1 LSWERVR
8 YQMKLTDNIRA
19 VLEFYS
25 SLGKRQAFCKLKHYN
40 GNTEEY
46 IYSRLERAA
55 FDQRDG
61 NNVAAFSRYA
71 IWADDVRYLIKSA
84 IESINAQDKER
95 AVEELTL
102 ALNVLGAFVDIQ
114 NMFDAQPGRMQF
126 EKPEQILKEYKE
138 FKKL

>member
-1 LSWERVR
+1 MGEVK
-8 YQMKLTDNIRA
+8 YQMELTDNIRA

-25 SLGKRQAFCKLKHYN
+25 SLGNQQAFCELKHYN

-46 IYSRLERAA
+46 IFSRLERAA

-61 NNVAAFSRYA
+61 NNVATFSRYT

-84 IESINAQDKER
+84 IESINTQDKEK

-102 ALNVLGAFVDIQ
+102 ALNAMGAFVDIQ

-126 EKPEQILKEYKE
+126 EKPEQILKEYME

>member
-1 LSWERVR
+1 ME
-8 YQMKLTDNIRA
+8 LTDNIRT

-25 SLGKRQAFCKLKHYN
+25 SLGKHRAFCELKHHN

-61 NNVAAFSRYA
+61 NDVATFSRYT
-71 IWADDVRYLIKSA
+71 IWADDVRYLIRSA
-84 IESINAQDKER
+84 IESINAQDQEK

-102 ALNVLGAFVDIQ
+102 ALNALGAFVDIQ
-114 NMFDAQPGRMQF
+114 NMLDAQPGRMQF
-126 EKPEQILKEYKE
+126 VKPEQIFEEYKE
-138 FKKL
+138 FKNYK

>member
-1 LSWERVR
+1 ME
-8 YQMKLTDNIRA
+8 LTDNIRA

-25 SLGKRQAFCKLKHYN
+25 SLGNRKAFCELKHHN

-55 FDQRDG
+55 FDQCDG
-61 NNVAAFSRYA
+61 NNVATFSRYA

-84 IESINAQDKER
+84 IESINAQDKEK

>member
-1 LSWERVR
+1 MGEVK
-8 YQMKLTDNIRA
+8 YQMELTDNIRA

-25 SLGKRQAFCKLKHYN
+25 SLGKQQAFCELKHYN

-46 IYSRLERAA
+46 IFSRLERAA

-61 NNVAAFSRYA
+61 NNIATFSRYT

-84 IESINAQDKER
+84 IESINTQDKEK

-102 ALNVLGAFVDIQ
+102 ALNAMGAFVDIQ

-126 EKPEQILKEYKE
+126 EKPEQILKEYME

>member
-1 LSWERVR
+1 MV
-8 YQMKLTDNIRA
+8 LTDNIRA

-25 SLGKRQAFCKLKHYN
+25 SLGNRKAFCELNHHN

-55 FDQRDG
+55 FDQCDG
-61 NNVAAFSRYA
+61 NNVATFSRYA

-84 IESINAQDKER
+84 IESINAQEKEK

-102 ALNVLGAFVDIQ
+102 ALNALGAFVDIQ

-126 EKPEQILKEYKE
+126 EKPEQIFEEYME
-138 FKKL
+138 FKKLLR

>member
-1 LSWERVR
+1 ME
-8 YQMKLTDNIRA
+8 LTDNIRA

-25 SLGKRQAFCKLKHYN
+25 SLGNRKAFCELKHYN

-46 IYSRLERAA
+46 LYSRLERAA
-55 FDQRDG
+55 FDQCDG
-61 NNVAAFSRYA
+61 NNIATFSRYA

-84 IESINAQDKER
+84 IESINTQDKEK

-102 ALNVLGAFVDIQ
+102 ALNAMGAFVDIQ

-126 EKPEQILKEYKE
+126 EKPEQILKEYIE

>member
-1 LSWERVR
+1 
-8 YQMKLTDNIRA
+8 MKLTDNIRA

-84 IESINAQDKER
+84 IESINAQDKEK

-102 ALNVLGAFVDIQ
+102 ALNAMGAFVDIQ

>member
-1 LSWERVR
+1 
-8 YQMKLTDNIRA
+8 MKLTDNIRA

-61 NNVAAFSRYA
+61 NNVATFSRYA

>member
-1 LSWERVR
+1 ME
-8 YQMKLTDNIRA
+8 LTDNIRA

-25 SLGKRQAFCKLKHYN
+25 SLGNQQAFCELKHYN

-46 IYSRLERAA
+46 IFSRLERAA

-61 NNVAAFSRYA
+61 NNVATFSRYT

-84 IESINAQDKER
+84 IESINTQDKEK

-102 ALNVLGAFVDIQ
+102 ALNAMGAFVDIQ

-126 EKPEQILKEYKE
+126 EKPEQILKEYME

>member
-84 IESINAQDKER
+84 IESINAQDKEK

-102 ALNVLGAFVDIQ
+102 ALNAMGAFVDIQ
-114 NMFDAQPGRMQF
+114 NMFDVQPGRMQF
-126 EKPEQILKEYKE
+126 EKPEQILKEYMA
-138 FKKL
+138 FKK

>member
-61 NNVAAFSRYA
+61 NNVATFSRYA

>member
-1 LSWERVR
+1 ME
-8 YQMKLTDNIRA
+8 LTDNIRA

-25 SLGKRQAFCKLKHYN
+25 SLGNRKAFCELKHYN

-46 IYSRLERAA
+46 LYSRLERAA
-55 FDQRDG
+55 FDQCDG
-61 NNVAAFSRYA
+61 NNIATFSRYA

-84 IESINAQDKER
+84 IESINTQDKEK

-102 ALNVLGAFVDIQ
+102 ALNALGAFVDIQ

-126 EKPEQILKEYKE
+126 EKPEQIFKEYKE

>member
-1 LSWERVR
+1 
-8 YQMKLTDNIRA
+8 MKLTDNIRA

>member
-1 LSWERVR
+1 
-8 YQMKLTDNIRA
+8 MKLTDNIRA

-138 FKKL
+138 FKK

>member
-1 LSWERVR
+1 MV
-8 YQMKLTDNIRA
+8 LTDNMRA

-25 SLGKRQAFCKLKHYN
+25 SLGNRQAFCKLKHHN

-55 FDQRDG
+55 FDQCDG
-61 NNVAAFSRYA
+61 NNVATFSRYA

-84 IESINAQDKER
+84 IESINTQDKEK

-102 ALNVLGAFVDIQ
+102 ALNAMGAFVDIQ

-126 EKPEQILKEYKE
+126 EKPEQIFEEYKE

>member
-1 LSWERVR
+1 ME
-8 YQMKLTDNIRA
+8 LTDNIRA

-25 SLGKRQAFCKLKHYN
+25 SLGKNEAFCKLKHYN

-61 NNVAAFSRYA
+61 NNVATFSRYA
-71 IWADDVRYLIKSA
+71 IWADDVRYLIKNAMEA
-84 IESINAQDKER
+84 INHQDTAK
-95 AVEELTL
+95 ATEELTL
-102 ALNVLGAFVDIQ
+102 ALNAMGAFVDIQ

-126 EKPEQILKEYKE
+126 EKPEGILKEYEE
-138 FKKL
+138 FKNHK

>member
-1 LSWERVR
+1 MGEVK
-8 YQMKLTDNIRA
+8 YQMELTDNIRA

-25 SLGKRQAFCKLKHYN
+25 SLGNHQAFCELKHYN

-46 IYSRLERAA
+46 LYSRLERAA
-55 FDQRDG
+55 FDQCDG
-61 NNVAAFSRYA
+61 NNIATFSRYA

>member
-1 LSWERVR
+1 ME
-8 YQMKLTDNIRA
+8 LTDNIRA

-25 SLGKRQAFCKLKHYN
+25 SFGNRQAFCELKHYN

-46 IYSRLERAA
+46 LYSRLERAA

-61 NNVAAFSRYA
+61 NNIATFSRYA

-84 IESINAQDKER
+84 IESINTQDKEK

-102 ALNVLGAFVDIQ
+102 ALNALGAFVDIQ

-126 EKPEQILKEYKE
+126 EKPEQIFEEYKE

>member
-1 LSWERVR
+1 ME
-8 YQMKLTDNIRA
+8 LTDNIRA

-25 SLGKRQAFCKLKHYN
+25 SLGKSEAFCKLKHNY

-61 NNVAAFSRYA
+61 NDVATFSRYA
-71 IWADDVRYLIKSA
+71 IWADDVRYLIKSS
-84 IESINAQDKER
+84 IESINAQDKEK

-102 ALNVLGAFVDIQ
+102 ALNALGAFVDIQ
-114 NMFDAQPGRMQF
+114 NMVDAQPGRMQF
-126 EKPEQILKEYKE
+126 EKPEQILKEYMEYKNN
-138 FKKL
+138 KY